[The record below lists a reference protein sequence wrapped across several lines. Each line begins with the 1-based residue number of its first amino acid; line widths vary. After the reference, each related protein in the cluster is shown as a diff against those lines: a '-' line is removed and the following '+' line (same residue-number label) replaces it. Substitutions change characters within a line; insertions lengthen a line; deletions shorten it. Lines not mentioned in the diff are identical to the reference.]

1 MAQTNVQVFSGDVE
15 VASNINVSNIISSTN
30 KSSNLFV
37 TNDFGQIE
45 MIAGPMQI
53 DQSTDKKITNP
64 PGLSAN
70 DAFGI
75 ATSVSGDTL
84 VTGASGIDNSRGFA
98 FVYTRDTPGDP
109 TSGWSYYHPTTLLGP
124 VGSSGDR
131 FGSAISLDGDT
142 VLIGASEAN
151 SDDGAAYVFTRNT
164 LNDPTSAWTVRA
176 TLAGASGSNERFG
189 ATVSLQ
195 GDTMVIGAPETLTGL
210 KGKAY
215 VYRRNTPGDR
225 TSGWTAVGTL
235 TASDGVNGDAF
246 GSGVAIDG
254 DTIVIGAPGTA
265 DAYVFRRD
273 TPGDTTSSWTQVT
286 KLTHASIVQSNFFGQ
301 NNISLDG
308 DLVLIGA
315 AATQVGA
322 NANQG
327 AAYIFRRDTPG
338 VLTSGWTFVQVIFET
353 TNGINSGSAGD
364 VFGVSVSIDGDKLVV
379 GARGADAAYVFKRD
393 TPGDTTS
400 TWTQDTNIL
409 VPFGGVTGGYYGF
422 SVSIDNNTIAVGAPL
437 TNSIVGV
444 QYVYEDRI
452 SSIVALGGITATSFY
467 GDGSALT
474 GVFSPAVDTIAIGNG
489 AGATSQG
496 GNAIAIGYDA
506 ATTSQAASSVAI
518 GIQAGKTSQGQNAV
532 AIGVVAAETNQSLGS
547 IAIGQFSGRFNQ
559 GPTGSPT
566 ISTDN
571 IAIGGYAGYNAQGA
585 QAPGG
590 SLIGRSVAIGYRA
603 GYNEQSSFS
612 VGIGDRA
619 GEINQGESCVSI
631 GILACS
637 ENQGSRSIGIGQQA
651 GSYNQGEDAVAI
663 GYAAGYTQQSRYNVA
678 IGKEAG
684 AYNQGAEAIGIGRN
698 AGATNQGAYA
708 TALGTFTAITGQGAY
723 GIALGTGAGQYNQPA
738 NSFYV
743 GATGTDRA
751 LRAGG
756 GDAYVKYNSTNGEIL
771 YQSSDDRVKDGETFI
786 TGAVKTLSKLRPQT
800 YFKRTKLDPN
810 APEQN
815 WYTESGLMAQEV
827 YYSAPEL
834 RHTVGVPA
842 QAGDID
848 NYTPPPSDDPA
859 QDPDYSM
866 WGDGIA
872 TVDYMQMIPYLV
884 KAVQEIVTELPR
896 SKTTVSNT
904 WGQNVT
910 GLVVSADTN
919 THKTNTVPIVTL
931 SNVYMD
937 KQWYGVVSEH
947 APDSEDYDTLVD
959 TKGDTRIWVTDV
971 GGPLESGDLLTTSN
985 IAPGYTQKQVDD
997 LIRSS
1002 TVAKVTQDCDFTE
1015 PTQRVIRVPK
1025 RELSNVL
1032 YYRHDTT
1039 HEISLDTYL
1048 TRPLSSKRRVD
1059 ETPIYFK
1066 EVDKE
1071 SNVIT
1076 GTYYYQGDTEVSEY
1090 TYVTLSEDERS
1101 IKYLNEID
1109 VDTYE
1114 SLSDEDKALFSA
1126 GTKKKYFFSEYSQSK
1141 TQIPQHDEEVFIEE
1155 MTDVLDENGQI
1166 VWEDTANTVPAYTLV
1181 DHGTYKAALVTCNL
1195 V

>member
-1 MAQTNVQVFSGDVE
+1 
-15 VASNINVSNIISSTN
+15 
-30 KSSNLFV
+30 
-37 TNDFGQIE
+37 
-45 MIAGPMQI
+45 
-53 DQSTDKKITNP
+53 
-64 PGLSAN
+64 
-70 DAFGI
+70 
-75 ATSVSGDTL
+75 
-84 VTGASGIDNSRGFA
+84 
-98 FVYTRDTPGDP
+98 
-109 TSGWSYYHPTTLLGP
+109 
-124 VGSSGDR
+124 
-131 FGSAISLDGDT
+131 
-142 VLIGASEAN
+142 VLIGAPEAN

-164 LNDPTSAWTVRA
+164 LNDVDSAWTVRA
-176 TLAGASGSNERFG
+176 TLAGGSGSNERAG
-189 ATVSLQ
+189 TSVSLQ
-195 GDTMVIGAPETLTGL
+195 GDTMVIGAPEPLTGL

-225 TSGWTAVGTL
+225 TSAWTAVGTL
-235 TASDGVNGDAF
+235 TASDGVNGDSF

-273 TPGDTTSSWTQVT
+273 TPGDTTSTWTEVT
-286 KLTHASIVQSNFFGQ
+286 KLTHSGIQASNFFGQ

-322 NANQG
+322 NSGQG
-327 AAYIFRRDTPG
+327 VAYIFRRTTPG
-338 VLTSGWTFVQVIFET
+338 VLTSGWTFVQVLTGSDGT
-353 TNGINSGSAGD
+353 TND
-364 VFGVSVSIDGDKLVV
+364 LFGQSCSLDGDKLVV
-379 GARGADAAYVFKRD
+379 GARGADAAYVFRRN

-400 TWTQDTNIL
+400 SWTQDTNIL
-409 VPFGGVTGGYYGF
+409 APFGGVTGGYYGF
-422 SVSIDNNTIAVGAPL
+422 VVSLDNNTIAVGAPL
-437 TNSIVGV
+437 TDSVVGV
-444 QYVYEDRI
+444 QYVYEDRVD
-452 SSIVALGGITATSFY
+452 SIVAIGSITATSFS

-474 GVFSPAVDTIAIGNG
+474 NLPGFDPAVDTIAIGNG
-489 AGATSQG
+489 AGTTSQG
-496 GNAIAIGYDA
+496 ANSIAIGHDA
-506 ATTSQAASSVAI
+506 GQTSQGDYAVAVGREAGQTSQGTLATAVGHRAGDTSQGASATAVGTYSGQYNQGANAVAMGDQAGTVSQGDGSVALGSSAGYTGQAASAVAIGVQAGNTGQAASSVAI
-518 GIQAGKTSQGQNAV
+518 GVQAGKTSQGQNAI
-532 AIGVVAAETNQSLGS
+532 AIGVIAADTSQSQGS

-559 GPTGSPT
+559 GPTGSPSN
-566 ISTDN
+566 STDN
-571 IAIGGYAGYNAQGA
+571 IAIGGYAGYNAQGSA
-585 QAPGG
+585 APGG
-590 SLIGRSVAIGYRA
+590 SLLGKSIAIGYEA

-612 VGIGDRA
+612 TAIGDRA
-619 GEINQGESCVSI
+619 GKVNQGEGSVGI
-631 GILACS
+631 GLIAAT
-637 ENQGSRSIGIGQQA
+637 ENQGNRSVAIGQQT
-651 GSYNQGEDAVAI
+651 GSYNQSEDAVAI
-663 GYAAGYTQQSRYNVA
+663 GYIAGYSQQSQYNVA
-678 IGKEAG
+678 IGKESG
-684 AYNQGAEAIGIGRN
+684 AYNQGNQAISIGRN
-698 AGATNQGAYA
+698 AGAGNQGAYA
-708 TALGTFTAITGQGAY
+708 TAVGTFTALLNQGNY

-738 NSFYV
+738 NSTWF
-743 GATGTDRA
+743 GASGADRA
-751 LRAGG
+751 LRNTGG
-756 GDAYVKYNSTNGEIL
+756 TYYMRYNTSTGEVS
-771 YQSSDDRVKDGETFI
+771 YTSSDDRVKDGETFI
-786 TGAVKTLSKLRPQT
+786 TGAVKTLSKLRPQN

-810 APEQN
+810 APEQT

-872 TVDYMQMIPYLV
+872 TVDYMQMVPYLV